1 MSEIQD
7 NEILADC
14 AWFADKHRGENKQS
28 GPYWSTIIRFPK
40 LFDEAARLQQRVDA
54 LEAYI
59 ADYCKQ
65 HEKNSDGAKRCPFC
79 GEFPDVWDY
88 ESNKVVEC
96 KNESC
101 PMYYEYNGS
110 IFLDVWNTRS

>member
-1 MSEIQD
+1 M
-7 NEILADC
+7 NELKA
-14 AWFADKHRGENKQS
+14 
-28 GPYWSTIIRFPK
+28 
-40 LFDEAARLQQRVDA
+40 
-54 LEAYI
+54 
-59 ADYCKQ
+59 
-65 HEKNSDGAKRCPFC
+65 CPFC

-110 IFLDVWNTRS
+110 IFLDVWNTRC